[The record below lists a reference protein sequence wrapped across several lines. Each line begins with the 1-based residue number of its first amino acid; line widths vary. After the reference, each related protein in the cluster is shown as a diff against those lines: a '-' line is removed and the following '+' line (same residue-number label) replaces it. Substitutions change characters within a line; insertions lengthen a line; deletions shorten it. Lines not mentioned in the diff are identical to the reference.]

1 MVIDLQRTVIKT
13 QVRRFLTVMVF
24 GAIIIFVLLT
34 GSSRTEYLSIT
45 KYQWAVIISILYFG
59 AAILESIIDF
69 NYIHYSDETDTIILR
84 YFSMSFFN
92 KKKNSIEIPNKDFRG
107 YYFEK
112 KFGGLKEFIILIQD
126 YKGKEAKYP
135 PVNVTALSKSQRE
148 KMIASLEKN
157 KNYATSLKF

>member
-1 MVIDLQRTVIKT
+1 M
-13 QVRRFLTVMVF
+13 RRFITIIVF

-34 GSSRTEYLSIT
+34 GNSRIEYLGFS

-59 AAILESIIDF
+59 AAIFESIIDL
-69 NYIHYSDETDTIILR
+69 NYIHYTDEGDTIILR

-92 KKKNSIEIPNKDFRG
+92 RKKNSIEIPNKDFRG

-112 KFGGLKEFIILIQD
+112 KVGGLKEYIILIQD

-135 PVNVTALSKSQRE
+135 PVNVTALSKLQKE
-148 KMIASLEKN
+148 KMITSLEKN